1 MPSSI
6 LEFEKPLVELEAKIA
21 ELRKFS
27 EEKGINLASEIQT
40 LEQKA
45 QRLKEEI
52 YQNLNRWQR
61 VMIARHSERP
71 TVADYIK
78 LIMDN
83 FIELHGDRTFGD
95 DPAIMGGIGKLAG
108 RPVTVIGQVKG
119 HDTKENLA
127 RNFGMSHPEG
137 YRKALRLMHQAE
149 KFGRPV
155 ICFIDTP
162 GAYCGITAEER
173 GVGEAIARNLVEMM
187 ALKAPVIAVII
198 GEGGSGGALAL
209 GIGDRVLM
217 LENAVYSVISPES
230 FGAIIWK
237 DSSRASE
244 AAELLKL
251 TARDLKGL
259 EVIDEVIAEP
269 LGGAHKNHN
278 QAAQKLKEA
287 LLRNLAELE
296 GLPAARLTEERYNKF
311 RRIGKFLQG

>member
-1 MPSSI
+1 MSSSI
-6 LEFEKPLVELEAKIA
+6 LEFEKPLVELETKIA

-40 LEQKA
+40 LEERA
-45 QRLKEEI
+45 RSLKEEI
-52 YQNLNRWQR
+52 YHNLSRWQR
-61 VMIARHSERP
+61 VMIARHSGRP
-71 TVADYIK
+71 TAADYIK
-78 LIMDN
+78 LIMN
-83 FIELHGDRTFGD
+83 SFIELHGDRTSGD

-137 YRKALRLMHQAE
+137 YRKALRLMRQAE
-149 KFGRPV
+149 KFRRPV

-187 ALKAPVIAVII
+187 VLKVPVIAVVI

-251 TARDLKGL
+251 TARDLKEL
-259 EVIDEVIAEP
+259 EVIDEVIEEP
-269 LGGAHKNHN
+269 LGGAHKDHN

-296 GLPAARLTEERYNKF
+296 GLPAERLTGERYNKF
-311 RRIGKFLQG
+311 RRIGEFLQG

>member
-6 LEFEKPLVELEAKIA
+6 LEFEKPLVELETKIA
-21 ELRKFS
+21 ELKNFS
-27 EEKGINLASEIQT
+27 EEKGINLTSEILT

-45 QRLKEEI
+45 QCLKEEI
-52 YQNLNRWQR
+52 FHNLSRWHR
-61 VMIARHSERP
+61 VMLARHNERP
-71 TVADYIK
+71 TALDYIK
-78 LIMDN
+78 LVLDN
-83 FIELHGDRTFGD
+83 FIELHGDRNYGD
-95 DPAIMGGIGKLAG
+95 DPALIGGIGKLAG
-108 RPVTVIGQVKG
+108 QPITVIGQVKG

-137 YRKALRLMHQAE
+137 NRKALRLMHQAE

-155 ICFIDTP
+155 LCFIDTP

-187 ALKAPVIAVII
+187 LLKVPVIAVVI

-217 LENAVYSVISPES
+217 LENAVYSVVSPES

-251 TARDLKGL
+251 TAGDLKEL
-259 EVIDEVIAEP
+259 EVIDEIIQEP
-269 LGGAHKNHN
+269 LGGAHKDH
-278 QAAQKLKEA
+278 QIAALKLKEA
-287 LLRNLAELE
+287 ILRNFKEIAGLSAESLV
-296 GLPAARLTEERYNKF
+296 EERYNKF

>member
-287 LLRNLAELE
+287 LFRNLAELE